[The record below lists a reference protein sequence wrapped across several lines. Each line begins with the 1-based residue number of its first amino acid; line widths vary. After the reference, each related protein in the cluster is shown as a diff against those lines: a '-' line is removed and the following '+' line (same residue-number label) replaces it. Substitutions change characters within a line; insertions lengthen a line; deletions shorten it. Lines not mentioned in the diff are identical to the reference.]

1 MCFMYGVIGRKESFD
16 VSNIDRVE
24 KISELRRL
32 FVTLV
37 PMFSEVFSLMYIE
50 TQKPMIMMVLL
61 R

>member
-1 MCFMYGVIGRKESFD
+1 MCFMYGVIGRKESFE

-24 KISELRRL
+24 ISELRRL